1 MANVSRSLNK
11 NDTNDIFVKWP
22 RHCEGVIAEFSLF
35 YGFNGAHGFDEHA
48 AGEV

>member
-1 MANVSRSLNK
+1 MTDSLCCS
-11 NDTNDIFVKWP
+11 
-22 RHCEGVIAEFSLF
+22 CEGVIVGFVFLF